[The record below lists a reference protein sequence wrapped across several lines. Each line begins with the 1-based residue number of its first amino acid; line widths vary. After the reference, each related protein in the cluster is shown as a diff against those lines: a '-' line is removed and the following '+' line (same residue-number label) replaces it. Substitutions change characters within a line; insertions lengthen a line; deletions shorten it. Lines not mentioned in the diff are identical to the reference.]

1 MVLDNGK
8 IKVAQTTLG
17 LLFRKLTENFSET
30 AAQDYLKYGYENYKR
45 DGRALRE
52 ALGEDY
58 ASKYEAFFLPYVD
71 PNCLRDIEELGEGS
85 NGIVWSAILKGEM
98 PSEQAPSD
106 GINDVHVVLKQ
117 PKQGLTD
124 EKEKEAFLNEVTS
137 FFQPQRLTYR

>member
-1 MVLDNGK
+1 VLDNGE

-17 LLFRKLTENFSET
+17 LLFRKLTENFSES
-30 AAQDYLKYGYENYKR
+30 AAQDYLKYGYEDYKR

-58 ASKYEAFFLPYVD
+58 ASKYEAFFLRYVD
-71 PNCLRDIEELGEGS
+71 PNRLHDIEELAEGS
-85 NGIVWSAILKGEM
+85 NGVVWSAILKGER
-98 PSEQAPSD
+98 SSKLAPGP

-124 EKEKEAFLNEVTS
+124 EREKEAFLNEVTCYS
-137 FFQPQRLTYR
+137 QSQWLTYR